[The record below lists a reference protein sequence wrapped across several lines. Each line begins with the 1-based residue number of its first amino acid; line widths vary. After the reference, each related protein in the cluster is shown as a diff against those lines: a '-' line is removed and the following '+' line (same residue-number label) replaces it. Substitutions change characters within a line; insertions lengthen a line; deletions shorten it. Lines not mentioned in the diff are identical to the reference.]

1 MPKKKKNERAQDI
14 AQPEQ
19 AVTLIPD
26 EERGQAPVDDV
37 PAVAAPEV
45 AEESAAPVAVPSEEE
60 GAPVDG
66 VIRIGETAEGVK
78 KLNGFDR
85 FWIKVWS
92 YIVSAFNAMARGI
105 NFVIEKIFKKR
116 VPDRYIIAVLAT
128 IVVILLMLLVTA
140 PFKITVNDVEEM
152 QLYNSGL
159 TPVQQRVGTDPVSG
173 YPVYKWGYANESGRI
188 VIDCRFDNVTEFKHG
203 VAFVNVVEENEEGI
217 IEDYWYLIDDGGD
230 RRGEIRIVADTS
242 GAIPV
247 GEFGDEVKLAPVYI
261 GGKYG
266 FMNTR
271 GDMQISADL
280 RRGRDVRRRLRTGAK
295 GRQRVFHRSQRQGAC
310 RSGFRTLSAGQGFLR
325 RLRGGQEEQSVV
337 VHRHARRRT
346 HERRHTIGVRQGHR
360 FHDGVCSCQERHYA
374 FGDRPKGQL
383 RDLRLSIQRSQSGG
397 KVRHFVVVRRADI
410 DASGAKERRFSMQR

>member
-26 EERGQAPVDDV
+26 EERGPAPVDDV

-45 AEESAAPVAVPSEEE
+45 AEESAAPVAMPSEEE

-271 GDMQISADL
+271 GDMQISATYDEVGTFVDGFARVRKGGNEYFIDRNDKAL
-280 RRGRDVRRRLRTGAK
+280 AGQDSAPYQQVRDFCDGYAAVKKNNLWSFIDTHGDVLTS
-295 GRQRVFHRSQRQGAC
+295 GDTQLVFDKVTDFTMGYALVKN
-310 RSGFRTLSAGQGFLR
+310 GTTLSVIDQ
-325 RLRGGQEEQSVV
+325 
-337 VHRHARRRT
+337 
-346 HERRHTIGVRQGHR
+346 
-360 FHDGVCSCQERHYA
+360 
-374 FGDRPKGQL
+374 KGNFVISGYQFN
-383 RDLRLSIQRSQSGG
+383 DL
-397 KVRHFVVVRRADI
+397 KVAEKFDT
-410 DASGAKERRFSMQR
+410 SWW

>member
-1 MPKKKKNERAQDI
+1 MPKKKKNDNIQDAAAQS
-14 AQPEQ
+14 EQ
-19 AVTLIPD
+19 TVTLIPD
-26 EERGQAPVDDV
+26 EEPAPVDDV

-92 YIVSAFNAMARGI
+92 YVVSAFNAMARGI
-105 NFVIEKIFKKR
+105 NFVFEKIFKKR
-116 VPDRYIIAVLAT
+116 VPNRYIIAVLAT
-128 IVVILLMLLVTA
+128 IIVVLLMLLVTA
-140 PFKITVNDVEEM
+140 PFKITVNDVEELE
-152 QLYNSGL
+152 LYNSGL

-173 YPVYKWGYANESGRI
+173 YPVYKWGYSSETGRI
-188 VIDCRFDNVTEFKHG
+188 VIECKYDNVTEFKHG
-203 VAFVNVVEENEEGI
+203 VAFVNMVEENEEGI
-217 IEDYWYLIDDGGD
+217 IEDYWYLIDDSGK

-271 GDMQISADL
+271 GDMQISATYDDVGTFIDGYARVRKGGTEYFIDRNDKPL
-280 RRGRDVRRRLRTGAK
+280 AGQDADPFQEVRDFCDGYAAVKKNNLWSFIDTHGDVLK
-295 GRQRVFHRSQRQGAC
+295 SGDTQLVFDKVTDFTMGYALVKN
-310 RSGFRTLSAGQGFLR
+310 GTTLSVIDQ
-325 RLRGGQEEQSVV
+325 
-337 VHRHARRRT
+337 
-346 HERRHTIGVRQGHR
+346 
-360 FHDGVCSCQERHYA
+360 
-374 FGDRPKGQL
+374 KGNFVISGYQFN
-383 RDLRLSIQRSQSGG
+383 DL
-397 KVRHFVVVRRADI
+397 KVAEKFDT
-410 DASGAKERRFSMQR
+410 SWW